1 MGETYNPKPNLY
13 TVFLLNCKKLDSHSY
28 HKVLKDAIS
37 GIEVG
42 ANEENDTIQYL
53 LPVMPGIE
61 YWCDYSSTQVS
72 FTIEL
77 PPNLFGFAY
86 YLVLSQGHVRDGV
99 RIRCECYLDNISG
112 ERICIKS
119 FPSANIFKF
128 YWCYG
133 SNNKIHM
140 KSDHVVL
147 WYDPVSCKKIMEEI
161 KAIND
166 VNSTNYNPKLT
177 FTFFIDET
185 LREVTIKKCGV
196 RWIYEGEMV
205 TSTIFESLDEEETA
219 SSSYFQ
225 SNDQEQT
232 VPPTIIES
240 DDQVQIVPPTNLE
253 LDETKDL
260 R

>member
-1 MGETYNPKPNLY
+1 M
-13 TVFLLNCKKLDSHSY
+13 KL
-28 HKVLKDAIS
+28 
-37 GIEVG
+37 
-42 ANEENDTIQYL
+42 
-53 LPVMPGIE
+53 
-61 YWCDYSSTQVS
+61 
-72 FTIEL
+72 
-77 PPNLFGFAY
+77 
-86 YLVLSQGHVRDGV
+86 
-99 RIRCECYLDNISG
+99 
-112 ERICIKS
+112 
-119 FPSANIFKF
+119 
-128 YWCYG
+128 
-133 SNNKIHM
+133 
-140 KSDHVVL
+140 DHVVL
-147 WYDPVSCKKIMEEI
+147 WYDPVSCQKIMEEI

-240 DDQVQIVPPTNLE
+240 DDQVQLVPLTNLE

>member
-1 MGETYNPKPNLY
+1 
-13 TVFLLNCKKLDSHSY
+13 
-28 HKVLKDAIS
+28 
-37 GIEVG
+37 
-42 ANEENDTIQYL
+42 
-53 LPVMPGIE
+53 
-61 YWCDYSSTQVS
+61 
-72 FTIEL
+72 
-77 PPNLFGFAY
+77 
-86 YLVLSQGHVRDGV
+86 
-99 RIRCECYLDNISG
+99 
-112 ERICIKS
+112 
-119 FPSANIFKF
+119 
-128 YWCYG
+128 
-133 SNNKIHM
+133 M

-147 WYDPVSCKKIMEEI
+147 WYDPVSCQKIMEEI

-240 DDQVQIVPPTNLE
+240 DDQVQIVPPTNFE